1 MPAPSSSGSGLQKL
15 SADPSQLAQG
25 AQSDEDFQKLD
36 AELRKKRLERLC
48 MQFLDQHSKPLTV
61 NRVRVHGA
69 TNVRHGFLNPVIAP
83 LVDGPDCAS
92 TTVGDVLLKL
102 RDVAHKL
109 ESFDLFHPNPQVW
122 LSNVDATDPSSSVT
136 DTDVDIRV
144 RELGRFLLKGG
155 TDFGNGE
162 GSGYGS
168 LLWRNVFGGAEMLT
182 FNASRGT
189 RTRSAYNASLS
200 LPLQSNPDMRLSFD
214 VLSSVTEKSW
224 ASHEEVLNGAIARL
238 SWLSDQR
245 DMHSLEYSS
254 MWRQVTGLGPR
265 ASPTVR
271 HDAGDS
277 LKNALKHTF
286 SRERR
291 DNPNLPQSGY
301 AVRTAIELAGLGPM
315 AGDVSFAKTEINAS
329 GAVPIAV
336 PGIAGRSGVSI
347 GSSVRLGVLCPLA
360 QNLFGTSSP
369 SRINDR
375 FQLGGPTDVR
385 GFRLGGLGPRD
396 LGDALGGDIVA
407 AGSLNLLLPFPGR
420 GADSA
425 LRLHAFANAGRLV
438 ALSAGK
444 QNEKSV
450 TSGFQNALVEMLNG
464 PPSVSAGV
472 GIVYAHPVARFE
484 LNFGLPVYMRRGED
498 AAKGFQVGVGIN
510 FM

>member
-1 MPAPSSSGSGLQKL
+1 MTSSNPTPAAVQKL
-15 SADPSQLAQG
+15 QADPSQLAQG
-25 AQSDEDFQKLD
+25 LHSDADFQKLD
-36 AELRKKRLERLC
+36 AKLRKKRLERL
-48 MQFLDQHSKPLTV
+48 FLDQHSKPLTV
-61 NRVRVHGA
+61 NRVRIHGA
-69 TNVRHGFLNPVIAP
+69 TNVRHGFLNPIIAP
-83 LVDGPDCAS
+83 LVHDNDA

-102 RDVAHKL
+102 RDASHKL
-109 ESFDLFHPNPQVW
+109 DSFELFHPNPQVW
-122 LSNVDATDPSSSVT
+122 LSNVDATDPDSTVT
-136 DTDVDIRV
+136 DTDIDIRV

-162 GSGYGS
+162 GEGYAS

-200 LPLQSNPDMRLSFD
+200 MPLFSNPDFRLAFEG
-214 VLSSVTEKSW
+214 LSSVTEKSW
-224 ASHEEVLNGAIARL
+224 ASHEENLNGGTARL
-238 SWLSDQR
+238 SWLSDKR
-245 DMHSLEYSS
+245 DMHSVEYTS
-254 MWRQVTGLGPR
+254 MWRQITGLGPR

-271 HDAGDS
+271 HDSGDS
-277 LKNALKHTF
+277 LKTAIKHTF

-301 AVRTAIELAGLGPM
+301 HVRSAVELAGLGPM
-315 AGDVSFAKTEINAS
+315 GGDVSFAKTELNAG
-329 GAVPIAV
+329 GALPIPI
-336 PGIAGRSGVSI
+336 PGIKGRSGVSI
-347 GSSVRLGVLCPLA
+347 GAGLRLGMLCPLA
-360 QNLFGTSSP
+360 QNLVGTMKP

-396 LGDALGGDIVA
+396 LGDALGGDIAV
-407 AGSLNLLLPFPGR
+407 AGSVNLLVPFPGR

-425 LRLHAFANAGRLV
+425 LRLQAFANAGRLV
-438 ALSAGK
+438 ALSGHRSGEK
-444 QNEKSV
+444 QSHKFDL
-450 TSGFQNALVEMLNG
+450 FQSLQNSFGELATG
-464 PPSVSAGV
+464 PPSIAAGV

-484 LNFGLPVYMRRGED
+484 LNFGLPIALRRGED